1 MTGSVVDLPE
11 DDLTRKVTFWDSC
24 EEDGTLLDREVA
36 VSISEV
42 SSVENQLPHPGDTAI
57 RDICS
62 LTKETRD
69 EVDLEAILTGI
80 QGDESVAAVKVYGG
94 NKDIDGNPKW

>member
-1 MTGSVVDLPE
+1 M
-11 DDLTRKVTFWDSC
+11 
-24 EEDGTLLDREVA
+24 
-36 VSISEV
+36 

-69 EVDLEAILTGI
+69 EVDLETILSGI

-94 NKDIDGNPKW
+94 NKDTDGNPKW